1 MLSEL
6 TANEAVLTAVHY
18 LVYFALWPIV
28 LVFIIAFI
36 RVGKVITAGASPD
49 DFPSGVKHGS
59 DPYWRLNR
67 AHMNIFESLPIFAV
81 MVFGGIATG
90 AIDDQFALLCRIALA
105 ARIVQ
110 TLAHLS
116 SGSVLAVNVR
126 FLGLG
131 VQLVCFILMAL
142 AIL

>member
-1 MLSEL
+1 MLDQI
-6 TANEAVLTAVHY
+6 TANPAIGTAVSY

-28 LVFIIAFI
+28 LVFAIAFI
-36 RVGKVITAGASPD
+36 RVGKVFTQGAKPE

-67 AHMNIFESLPIFAV
+67 AHINIFESLPIFAV
-81 MVFGGIATG
+81 MVFGGIAMG
-90 AIDDQFALLCRIALA
+90 VVDDHFALLCRIAVA
-105 ARIVQ
+105 GRIVQ

-116 SGSVLAVNVR
+116 SGGLVATNIR
-126 FLGLG
+126 FAGLG